1 VHRLLPALREAI
13 DAYHRRIP
21 TGALNEAM
29 RAIQSAQAPA
39 GARILYAVQGAV
51 DPPTVTL
58 FASRRLQPGYLR
70 YVERS
75 LRERFDLGPAPMKL
89 RVRLRGS

>member
-1 VHRLLPALREAI
+1 
-13 DAYHRRIP
+13 
-21 TGALNEAM
+21 
-29 RAIQSAQAPA
+29 
-39 GARILYAVQGAV
+39 
-51 DPPTVTL
+51 VTL